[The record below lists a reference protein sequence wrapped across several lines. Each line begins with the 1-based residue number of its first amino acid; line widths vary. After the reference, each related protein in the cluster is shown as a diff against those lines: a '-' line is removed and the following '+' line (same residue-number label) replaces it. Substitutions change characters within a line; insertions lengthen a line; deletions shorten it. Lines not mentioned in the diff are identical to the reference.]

1 MKILEKIKGHF
12 VYNHNDIYLV
22 ILCALERITNLQG

>member
-1 MKILEKIKGHF
+1 MKMLEKIKGHF

-22 ILCALERITNLQG
+22 ILCALEKINLQG